1 MPSGIWLDD
10 ATYLQTAGQLWAQQQ
25 TQNVHAGV
33 NWAQQAMQDTV
44 GRLQQMVP
52 QIPTTPAPAPAAP
65 TPVAPPP
72 VEAPP
77 PPMPAPAPPVPIG
90 GLTPAA
96 GALPAPSDLTGAGI
110 TPPPP
115 APTPPPAPMPVPAPA
130 PSTPDVGQNWAQQQ
144 IQNLLN
150 PSTAGQQTP
159 SPTPAA
165 AAPIPG
171 LPAAQPSS
179 DATSAPAP
187 VSGGVFAPD
196 QTASDRVRGQSDVIA
211 RASAS
216 TGTPAPVIAAIMD
229 TEAGGPTSRSSQGA
243 NGFMQVLDQHFKPGE
258 NPFDPTTN
266 ITRGAEILADN
277 YKRYGSWDK
286 AAAAYFGSIDAQGNI
301 TNASDANG
309 TTGNSYV
316 NRFLS
321 NLQHYGGDA
330 AGAVKDVAQSGLSAV
345 NTAVQ
350 GVQSAVARTSQ
361 FGLGLS
367 SGDAMAFCG
376 PTAAI
381 AFAQSFG
388 RNPTVQEAKQ
398 LAQQVGWNPDQG
410 MAGPQSEVQLLKT
423 MGVDAHMTAG
433 VDWAQVGRDAS
444 GGNPVILDTPGHYY
458 YVDGYNQQTGQ
469 LHVGTSGTDLKG
481 GSEWMTPDQINAM
494 PQSHGG
500 ARAAIFADH
509 PLAQSDGL
517 AQSSARLTMGTMQ
530 PGSSA
535 PPDLG
540 QSIGQA
546 VGNAPLPF
554 LGGQSISD
562 ISGLLGQNSQ
572 QLQQGRDL
580 VGGILSPDSSTSG
593 VLQTKANS
601 ILQAVQDVGSSASKA
616 GQDLLNQG
624 QNVLGNAQSDISQAP
639 TTIQGI
645 LQQNALTSQ
654 GIPNIGGQALEGAG
668 NLLAPLGR
676 FGGGAL
682 SVLEQQRQQAL
693 QTPDQFTQAANVLD
707 SARRGDILGTLGGG
721 VGLGLQAIQPFIG
734 GSQADVSPA
743 VSAGLE
749 AAGVP
754 QPYSQIL
761 GQAGNVLAGPAVEAG
776 APRLLGAAERYLP
789 ELGGEVLGRGLGAL
803 DRLSPPSVAYA
814 STQGAPLEEQATRMF
829 HGTGSDFPRV
839 DPSAV
844 SGEDNLFGPGY
855 YLTSDPRVA
864 GGVVASGGEQVGPS
878 WLKSSVKRAP
888 GSVISRGYAQET
900 APPPDSLNI
909 LTDQVD
915 GIRQALQNP
924 DLSESG
930 RTALEDLLTKA
941 QTQIQQ
947 FAGPNVRAIDV
958 PQNLNLFDMERPV
971 PADQAEAIAKR
982 LWGPDALADP
992 ETRAEVQSWSTPAV
1006 DGASVYDTIRGE
1018 VGDGSKTAA
1027 NQVLA
1032 DAGFDGIQHSG
1043 GKRIPMTDA
1052 SGVPIE
1058 HDVNVIFPD
1067 SLDKVRNAISGTQGG
1082 MASAEFAAHLG
1093 GAAAGGLAGYETTP
1107 DDASPQERALRT
1119 ALGAGAGFAGVAGAG
1134 QAMRLARAA
1143 PSAPGGISAADWL
1156 QGAYKGGVIGG
1167 LNTMADVASNAT
1179 LSPILS
1185 AGAGYVR
1192 DLVSLSP
1199 GRMAGRTLGAMSGIA
1214 DWGDHFL
1221 AGLSDSLSRPTSL
1234 SARAGGA
1241 PRVIANLI
1249 EGMGALHGAFQNAT
1263 SELIQRM
1270 EMGAAAG
1277 DAAGNTIFSPGWKGN
1292 FSTELGRLPAD
1303 VVARAQAVGD
1313 RTAARGDLG
1322 TLASAFGNFVNRAGP
1337 IGDALFPVYRM
1348 GMALGSRMVEA
1359 SPLGLVGTGFDV
1371 ARGLAGKGPYAAGL
1385 GSTPTGTAVGPLT
1398 ERLTNNIIGTVASM
1412 WLANKALAGQV
1423 TGDGPTDPGQ
1433 HQAWLANGN
1442 QPNSFIGPDGAYHS
1456 WQKLPPQ
1463 LRGPLMTAGA
1473 YADAYQAYAKAL
1485 ATKQTAGPQAYGI
1498 EEPLTAAAW
1507 QLVSEIGRQ
1516 VASATPMR
1524 TLADLY
1530 DAVGSSS
1537 NASGAGMSAAGDV
1550 ASKVL
1555 GGMVPASGT
1564 VRSVAEMTDPTQRQT
1579 LTPRT
1584 LQELPQSVLEH
1595 VAQNIPGLREGLPAR
1610 QDVLG
1615 RPISNPLQGLGELLP
1630 VRTAAGQQTPLLEA
1644 MQRLG
1649 VAPSGP
1655 PATIPYGPANELR
1668 LKPQEQR
1675 AFEQYRGQI
1684 LERSAAPLVASPQFQ
1699 QMQPYAQRAALERID
1714 SAAASAAGRMVLG
1727 DIVRTPG
1734 AAQSRMQSTGVLAP
1748 VVGYGPDILGNQY
1761 TDPGASARLAQHQ
1774 ALIQSLLGS

>member
-33 NWAQQAMQDTV
+33 NWAQQAMQDTM

-52 QIPTTPAPAPAAP
+52 QVSPTPPPAPAAP
-65 TPVAPPP
+65 APVAPP

-77 PPMPAPAPPVPIG
+77 PTPMPAPAPPVPIG
-90 GLTPAA
+90 GTTPGA
-96 GALPAPSDLTGAGI
+96 GALPAPSDLTGGGI
-110 TPPPP
+110 TPPSP
-115 APTPPPAPMPVPAPA
+115 ASTPAPAPMPTPAPA
-130 PSTPDVGQNWAQQQ
+130 PSTPDVGQTWAQQQ

-150 PSTAGQQTP
+150 PSAAGQPPP
-159 SPTPAA
+159 SPSPADAAPVPGLPTSQPSPEQTSGPSPAPTPGPQPNAPGDLIDQTRQAAQAAGIDPGIFTRQIKQESNFNPNAGSPAGAQGIAQFMPETARGLGIDPTNPQQALPAA
-165 AAPIPG
+165 AN
-171 LPAAQPSS
+171 LMKSY
-179 DATSAPAP
+179 
-187 VSGGVFAPD
+187 
-196 QTASDRVRGQSDVIA
+196 
-211 RASAS
+211 
-216 TGTPAPVIAAIMD
+216 
-229 TEAGGPTSRSSQGA
+229 
-243 NGFMQVLDQHFKPGE
+243 LDK
-258 NPFDPTTN
+258 
-266 ITRGAEILADN
+266 
-277 YKRYGSWDK
+277 
-286 AAAAYFGSIDAQGNI
+286 
-301 TNASDANG
+301 
-309 TTGNSYV
+309 
-316 NRFLS
+316 
-321 NLQHYGGDA
+321 YGGDWSKALSAYNAGPGNVDKYGGIPPFEETQTYVKNILGGAGQALGNA
-330 AGAVKDVAQSGLSAV
+330 AQTGLSAV

-376 PTAAI
+376 PTAAL

-388 RNPTVQEAKQ
+388 RNPTVAEAKQ

-481 GSEWMTPDQINAM
+481 GSEWMTPDQINGM
-494 PQSHGG
+494 SQSHG
-500 ARAAIFADH
+500 AVRAAIFADH

-535 PPDLG
+535 QPDLG
-540 QSIGQA
+540 SSIGQA

-554 LGGQSISD
+554 LGGQSLSD
-562 ISGLLGQNSQ
+562 IGNLLGQNTQ

-580 VGGILSPDSSTSG
+580 VGSILSPTSSG
-593 VLQTKANS
+593 LQAKANS

-616 GQDLLNQG
+616 GQDLLAQG

-734 GSQADVSPA
+734 GPQADVSPA

-982 LWGPDALADP
+982 LWGTDALADP

-1058 HDVNVIFPD
+1058 HDVNIIFPD

-1234 SARAGGA
+1234 SARAGGGA

-1313 RTAARGDLG
+1313 RTAGRGDLG

-1473 YADAYQAYAKAL
+1473 YADAYQAYTKAL

-1630 VRTAAGQQTPLLEA
+1630 VKTAAGQPTPLLEA

-1668 LKPQEQR
+1668 LKPEEQR

-1774 ALIQSLLGS
+1774 ALIQSLLGG

>member
-1 MPSGIWLDD
+1 
-10 ATYLQTAGQLWAQQQ
+10 
-25 TQNVHAGV
+25 
-33 NWAQQAMQDTV
+33 
-44 GRLQQMVP
+44 
-52 QIPTTPAPAPAAP
+52 
-65 TPVAPPP
+65 
-72 VEAPP
+72 
-77 PPMPAPAPPVPIG
+77 
-90 GLTPAA
+90 
-96 GALPAPSDLTGAGI
+96 
-110 TPPPP
+110 
-115 APTPPPAPMPVPAPA
+115 
-130 PSTPDVGQNWAQQQ
+130 
-144 IQNLLN
+144 
-150 PSTAGQQTP
+150 
-159 SPTPAA
+159 
-165 AAPIPG
+165 
-171 LPAAQPSS
+171 
-179 DATSAPAP
+179 
-187 VSGGVFAPD
+187 
-196 QTASDRVRGQSDVIA
+196 
-211 RASAS
+211 
-216 TGTPAPVIAAIMD
+216 
-229 TEAGGPTSRSSQGA
+229 
-243 NGFMQVLDQHFKPGE
+243 
-258 NPFDPTTN
+258 
-266 ITRGAEILADN
+266 
-277 YKRYGSWDK
+277 
-286 AAAAYFGSIDAQGNI
+286 
-301 TNASDANG
+301 
-309 TTGNSYV
+309 
-316 NRFLS
+316 
-321 NLQHYGGDA
+321 
-330 AGAVKDVAQSGLSAV
+330 
-345 NTAVQ
+345 
-350 GVQSAVARTSQ
+350 
-361 FGLGLS
+361 
-367 SGDAMAFCG
+367 
-376 PTAAI
+376 
-381 AFAQSFG
+381 
-388 RNPTVQEAKQ
+388 
-398 LAQQVGWNPDQG
+398 
-410 MAGPQSEVQLLKT
+410 
-423 MGVDAHMTAG
+423 
-433 VDWAQVGRDAS
+433 
-444 GGNPVILDTPGHYY
+444 
-458 YVDGYNQQTGQ
+458 
-469 LHVGTSGTDLKG
+469 
-481 GSEWMTPDQINAM
+481 
-494 PQSHGG
+494 
-500 ARAAIFADH
+500 
-509 PLAQSDGL
+509 
-517 AQSSARLTMGTMQ
+517 
-530 PGSSA
+530 
-535 PPDLG
+535 
-540 QSIGQA
+540 
-546 VGNAPLPF
+546 
-554 LGGQSISD
+554 
-562 ISGLLGQNSQ
+562 
-572 QLQQGRDL
+572 
-580 VGGILSPDSSTSG
+580 
-593 VLQTKANS
+593 
-601 ILQAVQDVGSSASKA
+601 
-616 GQDLLNQG
+616 
-624 QNVLGNAQSDISQAP
+624 
-639 TTIQGI
+639 
-645 LQQNALTSQ
+645 
-654 GIPNIGGQALEGAG
+654 
-668 NLLAPLGR
+668 
-676 FGGGAL
+676 
-682 SVLEQQRQQAL
+682 
-693 QTPDQFTQAANVLD
+693 
-707 SARRGDILGTLGGG
+707 
-721 VGLGLQAIQPFIG
+721 
-734 GSQADVSPA
+734 
-743 VSAGLE
+743 
-749 AAGVP
+749 
-754 QPYSQIL
+754 
-761 GQAGNVLAGPAVEAG
+761 
-776 APRLLGAAERYLP
+776 
-789 ELGGEVLGRGLGAL
+789 
-803 DRLSPPSVAYA
+803 
-814 STQGAPLEEQATRMF
+814 
-829 HGTGSDFPRV
+829 
-839 DPSAV
+839 
-844 SGEDNLFGPGY
+844 
-855 YLTSDPRVA
+855 
-864 GGVVASGGEQVGPS
+864 
-878 WLKSSVKRAP
+878 
-888 GSVISRGYAQET
+888 
-900 APPPDSLNI
+900 
-909 LTDQVD
+909 
-915 GIRQALQNP
+915 
-924 DLSESG
+924 
-930 RTALEDLLTKA
+930 
-941 QTQIQQ
+941 
-947 FAGPNVRAIDV
+947 
-958 PQNLNLFDMERPV
+958 
-971 PADQAEAIAKR
+971 
-982 LWGPDALADP
+982 
-992 ETRAEVQSWSTPAV
+992 
-1006 DGASVYDTIRGE
+1006 
-1018 VGDGSKTAA
+1018 
-1027 NQVLA
+1027 
-1032 DAGFDGIQHSG
+1032 
-1043 GKRIPMTDA
+1043 
-1052 SGVPIE
+1052 
-1058 HDVNVIFPD
+1058 
-1067 SLDKVRNAISGTQGG
+1067 
-1082 MASAEFAAHLG
+1082 
-1093 GAAAGGLAGYETTP
+1093 
-1107 DDASPQERALRT
+1107 
-1119 ALGAGAGFAGVAGAG
+1119 
-1134 QAMRLARAA
+1134 
-1143 PSAPGGISAADWL
+1143 
-1156 QGAYKGGVIGG
+1156 
-1167 LNTMADVASNAT
+1167 MADVASNAT

>member
-1 MPSGIWLDD
+1 
-10 ATYLQTAGQLWAQQQ
+10 
-25 TQNVHAGV
+25 
-33 NWAQQAMQDTV
+33 
-44 GRLQQMVP
+44 
-52 QIPTTPAPAPAAP
+52 
-65 TPVAPPP
+65 
-72 VEAPP
+72 
-77 PPMPAPAPPVPIG
+77 
-90 GLTPAA
+90 
-96 GALPAPSDLTGAGI
+96 
-110 TPPPP
+110 
-115 APTPPPAPMPVPAPA
+115 
-130 PSTPDVGQNWAQQQ
+130 
-144 IQNLLN
+144 
-150 PSTAGQQTP
+150 
-159 SPTPAA
+159 
-165 AAPIPG
+165 
-171 LPAAQPSS
+171 
-179 DATSAPAP
+179 
-187 VSGGVFAPD
+187 
-196 QTASDRVRGQSDVIA
+196 
-211 RASAS
+211 
-216 TGTPAPVIAAIMD
+216 
-229 TEAGGPTSRSSQGA
+229 
-243 NGFMQVLDQHFKPGE
+243 
-258 NPFDPTTN
+258 
-266 ITRGAEILADN
+266 
-277 YKRYGSWDK
+277 
-286 AAAAYFGSIDAQGNI
+286 
-301 TNASDANG
+301 
-309 TTGNSYV
+309 
-316 NRFLS
+316 
-321 NLQHYGGDA
+321 
-330 AGAVKDVAQSGLSAV
+330 
-345 NTAVQ
+345 
-350 GVQSAVARTSQ
+350 
-361 FGLGLS
+361 
-367 SGDAMAFCG
+367 
-376 PTAAI
+376 
-381 AFAQSFG
+381 
-388 RNPTVQEAKQ
+388 
-398 LAQQVGWNPDQG
+398 
-410 MAGPQSEVQLLKT
+410 
-423 MGVDAHMTAG
+423 
-433 VDWAQVGRDAS
+433 
-444 GGNPVILDTPGHYY
+444 
-458 YVDGYNQQTGQ
+458 
-469 LHVGTSGTDLKG
+469 
-481 GSEWMTPDQINAM
+481 
-494 PQSHGG
+494 
-500 ARAAIFADH
+500 
-509 PLAQSDGL
+509 
-517 AQSSARLTMGTMQ
+517 
-530 PGSSA
+530 
-535 PPDLG
+535 
-540 QSIGQA
+540 
-546 VGNAPLPF
+546 
-554 LGGQSISD
+554 
-562 ISGLLGQNSQ
+562 
-572 QLQQGRDL
+572 
-580 VGGILSPDSSTSG
+580 
-593 VLQTKANS
+593 
-601 ILQAVQDVGSSASKA
+601 
-616 GQDLLNQG
+616 
-624 QNVLGNAQSDISQAP
+624 
-639 TTIQGI
+639 
-645 LQQNALTSQ
+645 
-654 GIPNIGGQALEGAG
+654 
-668 NLLAPLGR
+668 
-676 FGGGAL
+676 
-682 SVLEQQRQQAL
+682 
-693 QTPDQFTQAANVLD
+693 
-707 SARRGDILGTLGGG
+707 
-721 VGLGLQAIQPFIG
+721 
-734 GSQADVSPA
+734 
-743 VSAGLE
+743 
-749 AAGVP
+749 
-754 QPYSQIL
+754 
-761 GQAGNVLAGPAVEAG
+761 
-776 APRLLGAAERYLP
+776 
-789 ELGGEVLGRGLGAL
+789 
-803 DRLSPPSVAYA
+803 
-814 STQGAPLEEQATRMF
+814 MF

>member
-1 MPSGIWLDD
+1 
-10 ATYLQTAGQLWAQQQ
+10 
-25 TQNVHAGV
+25 
-33 NWAQQAMQDTV
+33 
-44 GRLQQMVP
+44 
-52 QIPTTPAPAPAAP
+52 
-65 TPVAPPP
+65 
-72 VEAPP
+72 
-77 PPMPAPAPPVPIG
+77 
-90 GLTPAA
+90 
-96 GALPAPSDLTGAGI
+96 
-110 TPPPP
+110 
-115 APTPPPAPMPVPAPA
+115 
-130 PSTPDVGQNWAQQQ
+130 
-144 IQNLLN
+144 
-150 PSTAGQQTP
+150 
-159 SPTPAA
+159 
-165 AAPIPG
+165 
-171 LPAAQPSS
+171 
-179 DATSAPAP
+179 
-187 VSGGVFAPD
+187 
-196 QTASDRVRGQSDVIA
+196 
-211 RASAS
+211 
-216 TGTPAPVIAAIMD
+216 
-229 TEAGGPTSRSSQGA
+229 
-243 NGFMQVLDQHFKPGE
+243 MQVLDQHFKPGE

-301 TNASDANG
+301 TNASDAQG

-316 NRFLS
+316 SKFLS

-330 AGAVKDVAQSGLSAV
+330 AGAVKDVAQTGLSAV

-388 RNPTVQEAKQ
+388 RNPSVAEAKQ

-481 GSEWMTPDQINAM
+481 GSEWMTPDQINGM

-517 AQSSARLTMGTMQ
+517 AQSSARLTMGSMQ
-530 PGSSA
+530 PGNQ
-535 PPDLG
+535 PDLG
-540 QSIGQA
+540 SSIGNA
-546 VGNAPLPF
+546 VATAPLPF

-562 ISGLLGQNSQ
+562 IGGLLGQNSQ

-580 VGGILSPDSSTSG
+580 VGNILAPTSSG
-593 VLQTKANS
+593 LQAKANS
-601 ILQAVQDVGSSASKA
+601 ILQAVQDVGSSASQA
-616 GQDLLNQG
+616 GQDLLKQG
-624 QNVLGNAQSDISQAP
+624 QDALQNAQGAISQAP

-668 NLLAPLGR
+668 NLMSGL
-676 FGGGAL
+676 GGAVNAAATDPNAGPIGL
-682 SVLEQQRQQAL
+682 TRSAL
-693 QTPDQFTQAANVLD
+693 QTGAQGLASNVENDPTIFGAGVRGAISAYQSPLRQQLLPNITDPEHTVNVLHD
-707 SARRGDILGTLGGG
+707 LYTKYGTTMPDPTVMTPEDYQRAQNAMLVIGGTTMGGG
-721 VGLGLQAIQPFIG
+721 QQVV
-734 GSQADVSPA
+734 D
-743 VSAGLE
+743 E
-749 AAGVP
+749 
-754 QPYSQIL
+754 L
-761 GQAGNVLAGPAVEAG
+761 GQKI
-776 APRLLGAAERYLP
+776 
-789 ELGGEVLGRGLGAL
+789 
-803 DRLSPPSVAYA
+803 
-814 STQGAPLEEQATRMF
+814 APLEEQATRMF

-839 DPSAV
+839 DPAAV

-924 DLSESG
+924 DLSDSG

-947 FAGPNVRAIDV
+947 FAGPNVRAVDV

-971 PADQAEAIAKR
+971 PPDQAEAIAKR
-982 LWGPDALADP
+982 LWGPDALKDP
-992 ETRAEVQSWSTPAV
+992 DTAAEVQSWSTPAV

-1018 VGDGSKTAA
+1018 VGDGSKTVA

-1058 HDVNVIFPD
+1058 HDVNIIFPD

-1234 SARAGGA
+1234 SARAGGGA

-1313 RTAARGDLG
+1313 RTAGRGDLG

-1473 YADAYQAYAKAL
+1473 YADAYQAYTRAL

-1555 GGMVPASGT
+1555 GGMIPASGT

-1630 VRTAAGQQTPLLEA
+1630 VKTAAGQQTPLLEA

-1655 PATIPYGPANELR
+1655 PATIPYGPAAELR
-1668 LKPQEQR
+1668 LRPEEQR

-1684 LERSAAPLVASPQFQ
+1684 LQQSAAPLVGTAKFQ
-1699 QMQPYAQRAALERID
+1699 ALAPYAQRAALQQINT
-1714 SAAASAAGRMVLG
+1714 AASDAAGKMVLR

-1734 AAQSRMQSTGVLAP
+1734 AAQSRQQSTGVLAP

-1761 TDPGASARLAQHQ
+1761 SDPGASARLAQHQ